1 MAMTDGAKGTKG
13 DPIKPIENLC
23 RGSCPCNSF
32 LRCSARPP
40 YGQKVWSVRAKRK
53 QACDS
58 IVFNSANPVANKPL
72 LQTIFQRVANS
83 AKRKNR
89 KTFYVTLQNVTSEPE
104 NVMVF
109 PKLSEAQYRAE
120 MAKLYGKMHNAGLFT
135 AFQKSIVLRANMV
148 SNGLQLK
155 SDVYLHETG
164 EVMHDTENLIP
175 YHPKP
180 LGQEWN
186 IDHVQTRAKGGCNRF
201 CNAALLSYN
210 TNVLEKHDDGLGC
223 PCVDA
228 LESAADKGEYQT
240 DFEYGGKRVKKYIV
254 CNCADFCNNKHDE
267 ADNLPAKPL
276 GTMKHYKLLCSLDDP
291 MVFIPDKSGQ
301 LTNRASSICSSG
313 S

>member
-13 DPIKPIENLC
+13 DMIKPIENFV

-53 QACDS
+53 QACGS
-58 IVFNSANPVANKPL
+58 IIFNSANPVGNKAL
-72 LQTIFQRVANS
+72 LQAIFQRVATS

-89 KTFYVTLQNVTSEPE
+89 KTFYVTLNRVTNEPE

-109 PKLSEAQYRAE
+109 PKLSEVEYRAE

-135 AFQKSIVLRANMV
+135 AFQKSIILRANMV
-148 SNGLQLK
+148 NNGLQLK

-164 EVMHDTENLIP
+164 EVMHDTEELIP
-175 YHPKP
+175 FHPKP

-186 IDHVQTRAKGGCNRF
+186 IDHVQTRSKGGCNRF
-201 CNAALLSYN
+201 CNAGLLSYN
-210 TNVLEKHDDGLGC
+210 VNVKNKHDDGLGC

-228 LESAADKGEYQT
+228 LDGKGEGS
-240 DFEYGGKRVKKYIV
+240 FEYAGRKVKKYILN
-254 CNCADFCNNKHDE
+254 NCPDFTNNKNIG

-276 GTMKHYKLLCSLDDP
+276 GTTKHYKLLCSLDDP
-291 MVFIPDKSGQ
+291 MVFIPDKSDQ
-301 LTNRASSICSSG
+301 LTKRAGSICSSG